1 MLSTAF
7 ETLLD
12 HASTSCPKNIRENS
26 ETWTVDSAETL
37 RPPIEFSIRKGQ
49 TPLTEF
55 SSRKKQTQFGPVF
68 QQRAWVG
75 NDNFIV
81 LGNLVG
87 AKENDFAGMQNAIF
101 VLPMVLVYVCQNF
114 C

>member
-1 MLSTAF
+1 MLATAF
-7 ETLLD
+7 ETLLYHD
-12 HASTSCPKNIRENS
+12 STSSPKNIGENS

-37 RPPIEFSIRKGQ
+37 SPTIEFSIRKGQ
-49 TPLTEF
+49 TPVTEF
-55 SSRKKQTQFGPVF
+55 SSRKRQTQFGPVF

-75 NDNFIV
+75 NDNFTV

-87 AKENDFAGMQNAIF
+87 VKENDFAGMQNAIF
-101 VLPMVLVYVCQNF
+101 VLLLVLVYVCQFF